1 MKAVQTL
8 ERFGNNRQ
16 KSLLSNRSVRW
27 PAWIFRLSTLCLA
40 LMVLAAP
47 AMVQAQST
55 TRFAVQSEDASPNLS
70 TLRFVN
76 PRDRVALPEPMP
88 GPVLRFVVADDFPPF
103 AFVDG
108 AGRLAGVHIGLIR
121 AICGTLDLPCTV
133 QARRFDQV
141 LSAVDEDPDNLV
153 LAAGL
158 AVSEELGGQLNFS
171 LPYYRYA
178 GRFISLR
185 GAPDDEDWI
194 NQARIG
200 VLQNTAHQA
209 FLRDAYSE
217 ATVEPFGSSDALF
230 QALRRGDISHAFG
243 DGVDMAFWLAGRQ
256 SGNCCHFVGPP
267 LFSLTHFGEGLALA
281 VPRGQPQLIQAL
293 DAAIARLEAS
303 GELETLLLTAF
314 PIDPFGL

>member
-1 MKAVQTL
+1 MISSGCLGALTMNTWRRGCRKMPITRATLWSVCLVMMLGIVPAAVEAQQT
-8 ERFGNNRQ
+8 
-16 KSLLSNRSVRW
+16 SLRATQSE
-27 PAWIFRLSTLCLA
+27 
-40 LMVLAAP
+40 AAP
-47 AMVQAQST
+47 A
-55 TRFAVQSEDASPNLS
+55 NLS
-70 TLRFVN
+70 TLQFVN

-121 AICGTLDLPCTV
+121 AICATLDLPCTV

-158 AVSEELGGQLNFS
+158 AITEDLGDRLTFT

-178 GRFISLR
+178 GRFVSLR
-185 GAPDDEDWI
+185 AANNEDDWI
-194 NQARIG
+194 SQARIG
-200 VLQNTAHQA
+200 VLENTAHQI
-209 FLRDAYSE
+209 FLRDAY
-217 ATVEPFGSSDALF
+217 ADANVEPYPSSDALF
-230 QALRRGDISHAFG
+230 QALRRGEVSHVFG
-243 DGVDMAFWLAGRQ
+243 DGVDLAFWLAGRQ
-256 SGNCCHFVGPP
+256 SGDCCRFVGPP

-281 VPRGQPQLIQAL
+281 VPRGQPALIQAL
-293 DAAIARLEAS
+293 NAAIGRLEAS
-303 GELETLLLTAF
+303 GELETLMLTAF

>member
-1 MKAVQTL
+1 MLLGTVLPTSVMAQQT
-8 ERFGNNRQ
+8 
-16 KSLLSNRSVRW
+16 SLSR
-27 PAWIFRLSTLCLA
+27 A
-40 LMVLAAP
+40 
-47 AMVQAQST
+47 
-55 TRFAVQSEDASPNLS
+55 QSEDAPASLS

-121 AICGTLDLPCTV
+121 AICSTLDLPCTV
-133 QARRFDQV
+133 QARQFDQV
-141 LSAVDEDPDNLV
+141 LAAINEDPDNLV

-158 AVSEELGGQLNFS
+158 AISEDLGGRLAFS

-185 GAPDDEDWI
+185 AAGSDEDWI
-194 NQARIG
+194 DQARIG
-200 VLQNTAHQA
+200 VLENTAHAA
-209 FLRDAYSE
+209 FLREAYVD
-217 ATVEPFGSSDALF
+217 ATVETYPSSDALF
-230 QALRRGDISHAFG
+230 QALRRGDVSHAFG
-243 DGVDMAFWLAGRQ
+243 DGVDLAFWLAGRQ
-256 SGNCCHFVGPP
+256 SGDCCRFIGPP
-267 LFSLTHFGEGLALA
+267 LFSLTYFGEGLALA

-303 GELETLLLTAF
+303 GELETLMLTAF

>member
-1 MKAVQTL
+1 MSMLRGCWWQ
-8 ERFGNNRQ
+8 
-16 KSLLSNRSVRW
+16 SLARAADMT
-27 PAWIFRLSTLCLA
+27 AWLVALLLLATLCPI
-40 LMVLAAP
+40 AA
-47 AMVQAQST
+47 QAQQT
-55 TRFAVQSEDASPNLS
+55 ARQAAQSEDAPPNLS

-121 AICGTLDLPCTV
+121 AICSTLDLPCTV

-158 AVSEELGGQLNFS
+158 SVSEELGGRLTFS

-185 GAPDDEDWI
+185 AASDDEDWI
-194 NQARIG
+194 DQARIG
-200 VLQNTAHQA
+200 VLENTAHQA
-209 FLRDAYSE
+209 FLRDAYAE
-217 ATVEPFGSSDALF
+217 ATVELYASSEALF
-230 QALRRGDISHAFG
+230 QALRRGDVSHVFG

-256 SGNCCHFVGPP
+256 SGDCCHFVGPP

-303 GELETLLLTAF
+303 GELETLMLTAF

>member
-1 MKAVQTL
+1 MESARKDL
-8 ERFGNNRQ
+8 LMSMLGGSWWR
-16 KSLLSNRSVRW
+16 SL
-27 PAWIFRLSTLCLA
+27 AWTADLTAWFVA
-40 LMVLAAP
+40 LLMLAALCP
-47 AMVQAQST
+47 IAAQAQQT
-55 TRFAVQSEDASPNLS
+55 TRQPLQSEDAQPNLS

-121 AICGTLDLPCTV
+121 AICSTLDLPCTV

-153 LAAGL
+153 LATGL
-158 AVSEELGGQLNFS
+158 AVSEELGGQLTFS

-185 GAPDDEDWI
+185 AAGNDEDWI
-194 NQARIG
+194 DQARIG
-200 VLQNTAHQA
+200 VLENTAHQA
-209 FLRDAYSE
+209 FLRDAYAE
-217 ATVEPFGSSDALF
+217 ATVELYASSDALF

-256 SGNCCHFVGPP
+256 SGDCCHFVGPP

-303 GELETLLLTAF
+303 GELETLMLTAF